1 MSNILANL
9 SSRFAKERADG
20 GEDATGCRLQAAVPL
35 VLLSTIKIPTAF
47 RSLGGTDFLS
57 VLGNPITT
65 EARNSAE
72 LHRRVLDFFGV
83 VGRQK
88 TGSKRHC

>member
-20 GEDATGCRLQAAVPL
+20 GEDAAVPS